1 MKRSIADSALA
12 EPFGAGGD
20 AQARYPQSGDFIA
33 NVSARQIEG
42 KQCVMNNERTN
53 CLRAPLCFGERGS
66 RMLSPSQENAVT
78 FYK

>member
-33 NVSARQIEG
+33 NVSARQSEG

-78 FYK
+78 RYK